1 MILER
6 QASPVTNNSNP
17 CQQKNAACCV
27 LYALHLLLGIGA
39 VFGGAALVLDPNG
52 RLLGVPP
59 SILNTSPFTN
69 FLIPGLI
76 LLIML
81 GIGPLLICYALIKR
95 IHWKVPSKLNVFK
108 DTHWSW
114 AFSLYCGFAL
124 IIWITLQTYFIQGVS
139 LIHIVYV
146 AWGIAIQIVTL
157 LPSVRR
163 HYLLDHE

>member
-1 MILER
+1 MIQRE
-6 QASPVTNNSNP
+6 AGPVTNNSNP
-17 CQQKNAACCV
+17 RQQKNAACWV
-27 LYALHLLLGIGA
+27 LYALHLLLAIGA
-39 VFGGAALVLDPNG
+39 VFGGTALVIDPSG
-52 RLLGVPP
+52 RLLGVTL

-95 IHWKVPSKLNVFK
+95 THWKVPSKLNVFK

-124 IIWITLQTYFIQGVS
+124 ITWITLQTYFIQGVA
-139 LIHIVYV
+139 LIHVVYV
-146 AWGIAIQIVTL
+146 AWGIAIQIATL

>member
-1 MILER
+1 M
-6 QASPVTNNSNP
+6 
-17 CQQKNAACCV
+17 

-39 VFGGAALVLDPNG
+39 LFGGAALVLDPG
-52 RLLGVPP
+52 GHLLGVPI

-81 GIGPLLICYALIKR
+81 GIGPLLICYVLIKR
-95 IHWKVPSKLNVFK
+95 THWKVPSKLNVFK

-124 IIWITLQTYFIQGVS
+124 IIWITLQTYFIQDVA
-139 LIHIVYV
+139 LIHVVYV